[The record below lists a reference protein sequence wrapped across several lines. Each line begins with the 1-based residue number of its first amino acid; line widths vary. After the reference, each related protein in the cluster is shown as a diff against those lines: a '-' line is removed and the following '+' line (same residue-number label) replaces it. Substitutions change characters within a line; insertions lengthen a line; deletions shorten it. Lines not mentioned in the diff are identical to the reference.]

1 MSKPIEYILLT
12 NNTILIGKV
21 SFEGD
26 IIDIEDPYLMQ
37 SNGTEVLMFPFL
49 ESILKQKL
57 STFRTN
63 ISNVLSTIPVE
74 KNDIMDTYIKAI
86 TNIEIPE
93 KKIVV

>member
-1 MSKPIEYILLT
+1 MSKPIEYALLT

-21 SFEGD
+21 SFEDD
-26 IIDIEDPYLMQ
+26 IVDIEDPYLIQ
-37 SNGTEVLMFPFL
+37 SNGSEVLMFPFL

-57 STFRTN
+57 PTFRTN
-63 ISNVLSTIPVE
+63 NSNILSTIPVE

-86 TNIEIPE
+86 TDIEIPE